1 MSGPSGVL
9 PARGMR
15 LGLTLIVALV
25 GLVFLLLVL
34 AAVGFGSTWMPL
46 DQVASVLFGGGE
58 KTEKLVVW
66 QLRMPRVA
74 AAAIAG
80 AAIAF
85 SGYLLQRITRNELA
99 SPGVLGVVDGAAL
112 GVVLFLAIFS
122 NESNA
127 LTVSVAWQPLA
138 AAIGALAAISLV
150 FLFSGQQASSAIR
163 LLLFGIAIAAV
174 AKALTTIFMLIGPI
188 HQAAQATR
196 WLAGAVNAIGWSEI
210 QIMALALAPTVFAAG
225 WLARD
230 LPPADLDDVS
240 SRSIGLNLAGY
251 RVLIFLVAALLTAI
265 AVAFVGG
272 VGFLGLIAPHM
283 ARLLV
288 SRARFAGIVL
298 SMLLG
303 AMMLVG
309 ADLVVRVAFAPTEVP
324 AGTVT
329 AIVGAPYFLFL
340 LMRKDKTNG

>member
-1 MSGPSGVL
+1 MSLVMDRTSAQRGLGIGAIVL
-9 PARGMR
+9 IVFALFVL
-15 LGLTLIVALV
+15 LGLAGI
-25 GLVFLLLVL
+25 
-34 AAVGFGSTWMPL
+34 GFGSTWISL
-46 DQVASVLFGGGE
+46 DKVVHVIFGGGE
-58 KTEKLVVW
+58 RSERLVVL
-66 QLRMPRVA
+66 QLRMPRVM

-112 GVVLFLAIFS
+112 GVVLFLALYS

-127 LTVSVAWQPLA
+127 LTVPVAWQPLA
-138 AAIGALAAISLV
+138 AAIGALAAITLV
-150 FLFSGQQASSAIR
+150 FILSGRQASSAIR
-163 LLLFGIAIAAV
+163 LILFGIAVAAV

-188 HQAAQATR
+188 YQAAQATR
-196 WLAGAVNAIGWSEI
+196 WLAGSVNAIGWGEI
-210 QIMALALAPTVFAAG
+210 QIMAWALLPVVVIG
-225 WLARD
+225 GLLARE

-240 SRSIGLNLAGY
+240 SRSIGLNLPVY
-251 RVLIFLVAALLTAI
+251 RVAVFAVAALLTAI

-272 VGFLGLIAPHM
+272 VGFIGLIAPHL

-288 SRARFAGIVL
+288 GRARFAGIVT
-298 SMLLG
+298 SMMLG

-309 ADLVVRVAFAPTEVP
+309 ADLLVRVAFAPTEVP

>member
-1 MSGPSGVL
+1 MSASLTMTGQRRL
-9 PARGMR
+9 NPAVP
-15 LGLTLIVALV
+15 TLIVA
-25 GLVFLLLVL
+25 GAFFLLLL
-34 AAVGFGSTWMPL
+34 GAIGFGTIWMSPETI
-46 DQVASVLFGGGE
+46 ANVLLGGGE
-58 KTEKLVVW
+58 KSERLVIL
-66 QLRMPRVA
+66 QLRMPRVV
-74 AAAIAG
+74 AAIISG

-99 SPGVLGVVDGAAL
+99 SPGVLGVVDGASL

-122 NESNA
+122 NEANA
-127 LTVSVAWQPLA
+127 LMVPVSWQPLA
-138 AAIGALAAISLV
+138 AAIGALVAIALV
-150 FLFSGQQASSAIR
+150 FILSGRQASSTIR

-174 AKALTTIFMLIGPI
+174 AKALTTIFILIGPNYQAT
-188 HQAAQATR
+188 QAAR
-196 WLAGAVNAIGWSEI
+196 WLAGAVYAISWSEI
-210 QIMALALAPTVFAAG
+210 QIMLAALIPTVLIAG

-240 SRSIGLNLAGY
+240 SRSVGLNLHVYRIAVFFIAG
-251 RVLIFLVAALLTAI
+251 ALTAI
-265 AVAFVGG
+265 AVAFVGA

-288 SRARFAGIVL
+288 GRARLAGIVT
-298 SMLLG
+298 SMMLG
-303 AMMLVG
+303 AMMLVA

-324 AGTVT
+324 AGTIT

>member
-1 MSGPSGVL
+1 MSLVMDRASAQHGLRAGAIVL
-9 PARGMR
+9 VVFGLFVL
-15 LGLTLIVALV
+15 LGLAGI
-25 GLVFLLLVL
+25 
-34 AAVGFGSTWMPL
+34 GFGSTWISL
-46 DQVASVLFGGGE
+46 DKVLHVIFGGGE
-58 KTEKLVVW
+58 KSERLVVL
-66 QLRMPRVA
+66 QLRTPRVM

-112 GVVLFLAIFS
+112 GVVLFLALYS

-127 LTVSVAWQPLA
+127 LTVPVAWQPLA
-138 AAIGALAAISLV
+138 AATGALAAITLV
-150 FLFSGQQASSAIR
+150 FILSGRQASSAIR
-163 LLLFGIAIAAV
+163 LILFGIAVAAV

-188 HQAAQATR
+188 YQAAQAAR
-196 WLAGAVNAIGWSEI
+196 WLAGSVNAIGWSEI
-210 QIMALALAPTVFAAG
+210 QIMAWALLPVTAIAG
-225 WLARD
+225 LLARE

-240 SRSIGLNLAGY
+240 SRSIGLNLPVY
-251 RVLIFLVAALLTAI
+251 RVAVFAVAALLTAI

-272 VGFLGLIAPHM
+272 VGFIGLIAPHL

-288 SRARFAGIVL
+288 GRARFAGIVT
-298 SMLLG
+298 SMMLG

-309 ADLVVRVAFAPTEVP
+309 ADLLVRVAFAPTEVP